1 MPHTDTSLDNFVG
14 ASFMAARFHLCSMLD
29 TYPSLLGTITTSFM
43 FAKFDLCTMLD
54 TYSSIFGICR
64 ASFVAASLYLCTM
77 PQTDTPLDNN
87 VGASFTAACFGSF
100 TRTMLD
106 TYSSLLGLITTSF
119 MFANFTHARL
129 QLCTMPYANTSFDSM
144 VGAFSNRAQPV
155 TSVHP
160 ILETDSFIVG
170 SVVEAFC

>member
-29 TYPSLLGTITTSFM
+29 TYPSLLGT
-43 FAKFDLCTMLD
+43 
-54 TYSSIFGICR
+54 
-64 ASFVAASLYLCTM
+64 
-77 PQTDTPLDNN
+77 
-87 VGASFTAACFGSF
+87 
-100 TRTMLD
+100 
-106 TYSSLLGLITTSF
+106 ITTSF

>member
-43 FAKFDLCTMLD
+43 FANFDLC
-54 TYSSIFGICR
+54 
-64 ASFVAASLYLCTM
+64 
-77 PQTDTPLDNN
+77 
-87 VGASFTAACFGSF
+87 
-100 TRTMLD
+100 TMLD

-129 QLCTMPYANTSFDSM
+129 QLCTMPYANTSFDGM

-170 SVVEAFC
+170 SVEAFC